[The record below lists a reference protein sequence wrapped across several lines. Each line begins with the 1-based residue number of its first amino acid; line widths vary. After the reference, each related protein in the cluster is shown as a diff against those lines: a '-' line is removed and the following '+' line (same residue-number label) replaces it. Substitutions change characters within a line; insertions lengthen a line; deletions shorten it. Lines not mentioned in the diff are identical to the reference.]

1 MLCSA
6 IIFDIATG
14 RITTDLVCEVETI
27 PHWPLEP
34 GEDLRAVFEPVTQ
47 LTHWVPHGIITPRPP
62 CSVTL
67 APTADGF
74 RALGLKAG
82 SSIRIA
88 GRSMTADQDDP
99 SFSWPAGLIR
109 VEIDNFPEAPA
120 VMEVQSRG

>member
-6 IIFDIATG
+6 IIFDTATG
-14 RITTDLVCEVETI
+14 RITTDLTCDLTALSR
-27 PHWPLEP
+27 WPLEA

-62 CSVTL
+62 CTVTL